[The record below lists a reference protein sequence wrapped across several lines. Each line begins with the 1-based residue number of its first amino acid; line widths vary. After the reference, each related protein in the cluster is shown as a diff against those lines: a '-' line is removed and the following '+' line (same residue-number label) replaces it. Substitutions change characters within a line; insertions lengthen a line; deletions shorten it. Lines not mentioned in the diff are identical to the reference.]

1 MNPAPPTPAVK
12 ESLPAAADG
21 WAIKDYIAIAR
32 PDHWTKNFFM
42 LPGLFLGLLYAR
54 NTPFERSLSQVWWPV
69 LVGLAAT
76 CLISSANYTINEWL
90 DRHFDRFHPKKRSRP
105 SVSGR
110 IRAVGVYAQ
119 YIALSLGGL
128 ALAATLNQRVFE
140 ASLLLLV
147 MGILYNVRPFRTKD
161 RVYLDVVSES
171 INNPIRLCMGWLIAI
186 PTSFPPSSLL
196 LGYWF
201 GGAFLMAVK
210 RFAEFRTI
218 GDRAVAGQY
227 RRSFQFYTEES
238 LLASAVFHAMAAS
251 LFLGVFLVKY
261 RIELILSFPLI
272 ALLFA
277 WYVRMGYDED
287 SAAQHPEKLLGQRKF
302 ILFVALITV
311 VMGILFVQD
320 IPQLRVLL
328 HNAFGE
334 LQERR

>member
-1 MNPAPPTPAVK
+1 MKQAVPTPK
-12 ESLPAAADG
+12 TEEAAAKPAG
-21 WAIKDYIAIAR
+21 WPIRDYIAIAR

-42 LPGLFLGLLYAR
+42 LPGLFLGMLAAR
-54 NTPFERSLSQVWWPV
+54 KSFGEVWQPL

-110 IRAVGVYAQ
+110 IKPAGVYTEYVLLA
-119 YIALSLGGL
+119 AGGL
-128 ALAATLNQRVFE
+128 ALAGSLNQRVFE
-140 ASLLLLV
+140 ASFLLLA

-161 RVYLDVVSES
+161 RAYLDVVSES
-171 INNPIRLCMGWLIAI
+171 INNPIRLCMGWLIAV
-186 PTSFPPSSLL
+186 PTSFPPSSVL

-218 GDRAVAGQY
+218 GDRTVAGEY
-227 RRSFQFYTEES
+227 RRSFKFYTEES

-251 LFLGVFLVKY
+251 LFLGVFLVKH
-261 RIELILSFPLI
+261 RVELIISFPFI

-277 WYVRMGYDED
+277 WYLRMGYDED
-287 SAAQHPEKLLGQRKF
+287 SAAQHPERLLGQRKF
-302 ILFVALITV
+302 MLYVLFLTVLMGFLFV
-311 VMGILFVQD
+311 FD
-320 IPQLRVLL
+320 IPILKRLVS
-328 HNAFGE
+328 NTFAE
-334 LQERR
+334 L